1 MELSQTPVASGDA
14 SGSSR
19 LEQEVRARQVE
30 EVFRYAGTAAAF
42 SYFGALLTFGV
53 LADTGDFRR
62 GAIWLFYATVVTCM
76 RFAVVIAYQRR
87 DPASPVDIWAQCV
100 IGLNLMVGVQWG
112 FLGTL
117 LFPPD
122 PGYRQLY
129 TIMVIT
135 CFVAGSITVYSAI
148 PWAHQALSLPAT
160 IPTAVFLFFVQGGV
174 HAFAGIAAIFFCFA
188 IVYYAVK
195 LNHHLEQRFRLEIEH
210 EELLRKVGGVAERLT
225 VENRELAYR
234 AAVRGAST
242 ENAREKAER
251 MGALF
256 LRSPLPMIECDA
268 ASIIIACNP
277 ATERLL
283 GEREEDLHGR
293 SLAMH
298 VAPAGH
304 GRPEGTLPD
313 PFMGGKD
320 SATLQVDLLAH
331 GVRIA
336 RCAASFMQI
345 TASDGRRTG
354 FGVVFA
360 APPR

>member
-1 MELSQTPVASGDA
+1 MEMSQTPMAAGEASS
-14 SGSSR
+14 SGR
-19 LEQEVRARQVE
+19 VEREVRVRQVE

-62 GAIWLFYATVVTCM
+62 GSIWLFYATIVTCL
-76 RFAVVIAYQRR
+76 RFGVYVAYQRR
-87 DPASPVDIWAQCV
+87 GPTTSLETWEQLV
-100 IGLNLMVGVQWG
+100 IGLNLMAGVQWG

-117 LFPPD
+117 LFPAD

-135 CFVAGSITVYSAI
+135 CFVGGSITAYSAI

-160 IPTAVFLFFVQGGV
+160 VPPAVFLFFFQGGT
-174 HAFAGIAAIFFCFA
+174 HLYAGVAALFFCFA
-188 IVYYAVK
+188 IFYYAVK
-195 LNHHLEQRFRLEIEH
+195 LNRHLEERFRLEIEH

-225 VENRELAYR
+225 AENRELAYR

-242 ENAREKAER
+242 ESARLEAER
-251 MGALF
+251 LGALF
-256 LRSPLPMIECDA
+256 LRSALPMIECDA
-268 ASIIIACNP
+268 ASMIIACNP
-277 ATERLL
+277 AAERLL
-283 GEREEDLHGR
+283 GEREEDLRGR

-304 GRPEGTLPD
+304 GRPENTMPD
-313 PFMGGKD
+313 PFLAGKD
-320 SATLQVDLLAH
+320 SVTLEVDLLAH
-331 GVRIA
+331 GVRVV
-336 RCAASFMQI
+336 RCVASFTQI
-345 TASDGRRTG
+345 TASDGRRAG